1 MTKKSGH
8 YHCDI
13 NVGVKDAVGG
23 KLRASSHF
31 SYLSRT
37 GIFEK
42 LKSSE
47 ELVHVSSGNLP
58 SWASADA
65 SLFWLASD
73 TFERQ
78 NGSVYRELEGALP
91 RELSHAQQL
100 AIVDKFIATVLAN
113 HPYTA
118 GIHIKPASDGAPQP
132 HVHLMW
138 SEREMDGIDRPSD
151 VFFKRVAAGR
161 KDKNGNV
168 RVPDPAT
175 GGCRKESMQPRL
187 MEFRELWATL
197 INEAYVEA
205 GLDIRVDHRSLV
217 DQGIDRAPE
226 RHLGPVRMKGEEGVF
241 LLARREA
248 EREFELATV
257 AALTEIDEAAI
268 VEKRQKRLNQLFAQS
283 APRPKKKV
291 VDVDLA
297 EPSSILSPR
306 SRPRR
311 EVKKR
316 AFDPDRA
323 RWLSYRL
330 QIQDEQY
337 GQSSTWLATFWRVE
351 RVKPSRDVGFV
362 FKNSNGEV
370 TDKGPIIV
378 AKSGNSDEIDAILE
392 LASLKN
398 WTSIEFSG
406 PDDFKIAAMIAA
418 LKDGKLR
425 VSATTD
431 ADRVLLRHAKS
442 IVGGGAGAGPIKPVS
457 QKDP

>member
-1 MTKKSGH
+1 MTKSLGH

-13 NVGVKDAVGG
+13 NVGVKDAGGG

-37 GIFEK
+37 GVFEK

-58 SWASADA
+58 TWAAADA

-73 TFERQ
+73 TFERA

-100 AIVDKFIATVLAN
+100 AIVDKFIATVLVN

-138 SEREMDGIDRPSD
+138 SERQMDGIERPAD
-151 VFFKRVAAGR
+151 LFFKRVAAGR
-161 KDKNGNV
+161 KDKNGNT

-197 INEAYVEA
+197 INDAYIDA
-205 GLDIRVDHRSLV
+205 GIEVRVDHRSLV

-226 RHLGPVRMKGEEGVF
+226 RHLGPIRMQGEEGRI
-241 LLARREA
+241 LLARRQA

-257 AALTEIDEAAI
+257 AALTEIDDVAV
-268 VEKRQKRLNQLFAQS
+268 VEKSQKRLNNLFAQL
-283 APRPKKKV
+283 APRPKKKAA
-291 VDVDLA
+291 DVELA
-297 EPSSILSPR
+297 EPTSILAPQ
-306 SRPRR
+306 SRPQR

-337 GQSSTWLATFWRVE
+337 GQSSTWLATYWRVE
-351 RVKPSRDVGFV
+351 RAKPSRDVGLV
-362 FKNSNGEV
+362 FKNANGEV
-370 TDKGPIIV
+370 TDKGAIIV
-378 AKSGNSDEIDAILE
+378 ARSGNSDEIDAMLE
-392 LASLKN
+392 LATLKN
-398 WTSIEFSG
+398 WSSIEFTGS
-406 PDDFKIAAMIAA
+406 DAFKVAAMAAA

-431 ADRVLLRHAKS
+431 ADRVLLGQAK
-442 IVGGGAGAGPIKPVS
+442 IIAAPAAKP
-457 QKDP
+457 KPK